1 MARYCCVYKRIPRK
15 LKKVVMMIV
24 QWYSPQ
30 KNEMDE
36 FGNLKKL
43 DYTQL

>member
-15 LKKVVMMIV
+15 LKKVVMMMYNGAV
-24 QWYSPQ
+24 RRRTKW
-30 KNEMDE
+30 M
-36 FGNLKKL
+36 NLTIKKKL